1 MNWIKLILFFNR
13 LALILVMP
21 SLVAMAYLSGVIN
34 WDLYSVI

>member
-1 MNWIKLILFFNR
+1 MNWITITYYANR

-21 SLVAMAYLSGVIN
+21 TLVAMAYLSGVIN